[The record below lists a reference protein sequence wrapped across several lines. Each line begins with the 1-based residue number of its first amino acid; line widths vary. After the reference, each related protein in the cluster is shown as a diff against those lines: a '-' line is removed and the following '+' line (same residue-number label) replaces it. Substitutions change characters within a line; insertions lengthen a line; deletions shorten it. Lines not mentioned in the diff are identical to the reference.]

1 MGAKAREIVGLNVEE
16 LLEQLN
22 RALAD
27 EWLAFYQYWIAAQV
41 AVGRQARPIA
51 EALKETA
58 MEELE
63 HAEELATR
71 ITQLGGRLL
80 TDPRQWFE
88 KTNCTYVEPPQDP
101 KDLDKIVRDT
111 IEAERCAIEVY
122 RKLVELTAGKDPVTY
137 QLALHILEEELE
149 HEDTFENLL

>member
-1 MGAKAREIVGLNVEE
+1 MGTKAREIVGLDVEE
-16 LLEQLN
+16 LVEQLN
-22 RALAD
+22 RAYAD

-41 AVGRQARPIA
+41 AVGRQAKRVA
-51 EALKETA
+51 EELKRIA

-71 ITQLGGRLL
+71 IVQLGGRPL
-80 TDPRQWFE
+80 TDPRRWFE

-101 KDLDKIVRDT
+101 EDLDKIVRDT
-111 IEAERCAIEVY
+111 VEAERCAIEVY
-122 RKLVELTAGKDPVTY
+122 QQLAELTHGKDPITY

>member
-71 ITQLGGRLL
+71 IVQLGGRPL

-101 KDLDKIVRDT
+101 EDLDKIVRDT
-111 IEAERCAIEVY
+111 VEAERCAIEVY
-122 RKLVELTAGKDPVTY
+122 RKLAELTHGKDPVTY
-137 QLALHILEEELE
+137 QLALHILKEELE